1 MSSLSFRIYGQL
13 QDCVVESSLSEL
25 VKARDNMVFCPW
37 SCVTSAHDPLSPP
50 VGAAQVL
57 SVSRELGPED
67 GNVGWQVPG
76 FKELPT

>member
-13 QDCVVESSLSEL
+13 QGCVGESSLSEL
-25 VKARDNMVFCPW
+25 VKARANVVFCPW
-37 SCVTSAHDPLSPP
+37 GSVPSAHDPLSPP